1 MSLPESMNILRSF
14 PPISAAKKNF
24 LLGGMLIDLA
34 LANVDEII
42 LKGIKDLGNDL
53 TLCCVSLRLDEAS
66 VDEQL
71 GDSHLPPCLA
81 SAFIFFHRETVVA
94 SFAGFWR
101 HS

>member
-34 LANVDEII
+34 LAKVEEMI
-42 LKGIKDLGNDL
+42 LKGIKALGNEL
-53 TLCCVSLRLDEAS
+53 TFCCDSLRLDEAL

-71 GDSHLPPCLA
+71 GESHLPPCFA

-94 SFAGFWR
+94 SFAGF
-101 HS
+101 